1 MKIDAELQAE
11 PIADDRSCSGFD
23 LYEVGAIADAE
34 TFIDAKWRKETRPKR
49 MRPRST
55 ENYGSGSMSKRDML
69 DGASFDTSSHH
80 TVDYLV
86 ETRSAKSYTFGVDG

>member
-1 MKIDAELQAE
+1 
-11 PIADDRSCSGFD
+11 
-23 LYEVGAIADAE
+23 
-34 TFIDAKWRKETRPKR
+34 

-55 ENYGSGSMSKRDML
+55 ENYGSGSMSRRDMLEDPSKIDKRTHML

-86 ETRSAKSYTFGVDG
+86 ETRSAKSYTFGVDS